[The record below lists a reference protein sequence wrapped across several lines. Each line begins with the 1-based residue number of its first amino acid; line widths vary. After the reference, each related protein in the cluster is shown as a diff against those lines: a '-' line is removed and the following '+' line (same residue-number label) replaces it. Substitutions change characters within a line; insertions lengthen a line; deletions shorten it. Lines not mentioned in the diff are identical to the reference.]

1 MLNTKNFATTRSLLA
16 AASIASLTVLLTGCA
31 SQIDAL
37 APVGGDR
44 MFAVRTAAT
53 DLLIEQGYEILKAPI
68 CTQTDTEIDCLGEL
82 MDGAKVTVHSPI
94 DDATT
99 LTLKVDGETL
109 FDGDYQEVLNKAAG
123 AQ

>member
-1 MLNTKNFATTRSLLA
+1 MGKTKNVVTTRRLLLT
-16 AASIASLTVLLTGCA
+16 ASVASLTVLLSGCA

-53 DLLIEQGYEILKAPI
+53 DLLIEQGYQILEAPI
-68 CTQTDTEIDCLGEL
+68 CTQTETDIDCAGEL
-82 MDGAKVTVHSPI
+82 MDGATVTVNSPV

-99 LTLKVDGETL
+99 LTLKVDGETI
-109 FDGDYQEVLNKAAG
+109 FDGDYQKVLNKAAG
-123 AQ
+123 GQ

>member
-1 MLNTKNFATTRSLLA
+1 MLKTKNVAATHRLLLA
-16 AASIASLTVLLTGCA
+16 ASIVSLTVLLNGCA

-53 DLLIEQGYEILKAPI
+53 DLLIEQGYEILEAPI
-68 CTQTDTEIDCLGEL
+68 CTQTDTDIDCVGEL
-82 MDGAKVTVHSPI
+82 MDGAKVTVHSPV

-99 LTLKVDGETL
+99 LTLKVDGETI